1 MCGTSHSFC
10 LTSDSCRSSPFTLSQ
25 MRPCDTWPGGRA
37 DRGDRCGTVK
47 AFSRILWLTPLPRGA
62 MQITTCQ
69 IDTSSVAK
77 HMFERTPLGNVTAL
91 AADRDHQLDLV
102 LAVHSARRIRDR
114 GAVRYYRIGGLHEE
128 DRRIGANLAHL
139 VRVIAAHA
147 VDAVHGE
154 ALAARGHRHTR
165 RRGSREDK
173 IAH

>member
-1 MCGTSHSFC
+1 
-10 LTSDSCRSSPFTLSQ
+10 
-25 MRPCDTWPGGRA
+25 MRPCDTWPKVAGRIAAIGG
-37 DRGDRCGTVK
+37 GTVK

-91 AADRDHQLDLV
+91 AADRNHQLDLV

-147 VDAVHGE
+147 VDAVHGGKRWL
-154 ALAARGHRHTR
+154 LAATATLGVAE
-165 RRGSREDK
+165 SREDK